1 MMIRLPISFPFVFKA
16 LSAADVERGLHN
28 AVKKLSGDGEPELDM
43 DEDAC
48 AYLAE
53 SGRRHS
59 HPAAPAGR
67 RHGAA
72 SAGGPSHPPGRDG
85 PTPSVRPLSSPG
97 WRMWPA
103 ASP

>member
-1 MMIRLPISFPFVFKA
+1 MTLIASTTENPYFYIYNALLSRCTVFEFKA

-53 SGRRHS
+53 S
-59 HPAAPAGR
+59 
-67 RHGAA
+67 
-72 SAGGPSHPPGRDG
+72 AGGDLRKALGCLDLR
-85 PTPSVRPLSSPG
+85 
-97 WRMWPA
+97 
-103 ASP
+103 